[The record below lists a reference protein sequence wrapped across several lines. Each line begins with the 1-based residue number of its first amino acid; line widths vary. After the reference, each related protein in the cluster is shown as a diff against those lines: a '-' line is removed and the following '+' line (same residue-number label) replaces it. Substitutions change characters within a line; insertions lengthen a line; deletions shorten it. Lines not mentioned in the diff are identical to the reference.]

1 MNAMHD
7 CMRMGAEA
15 RMDLDGSI
23 FFTKPSTMSDADYKN
38 LEYAFPKIHHGYTAP
53 SYYDEKKRKNFTPAD
68 GYIGSGMIENMKR
81 GDRNGGWDIGNI
93 NENNV
98 DGIEDVRVRS
108 GRSETSSDKFVGG
121 AVKGGQQYNPRNNS
135 EPEDTEDPMERFYR
149 EHPMEKFYREHPE
162 MRPNV
167 FT

>member
-1 MNAMHD
+1 M
-7 CMRMGAEA
+7 
-15 RMDLDGSI
+15 
-23 FFTKPSTMSDADYKN
+23 
-38 LEYAFPKIHHGYTAP
+38 
-53 SYYDEKKRKNFTPAD
+53 
-68 GYIGSGMIENMKR
+68 
-81 GDRNGGWDIGNI
+81 
-93 NENNV
+93 
-98 DGIEDVRVRS
+98 RVRS

-135 EPEDTEDPMERFYR
+135 EPEDTEDPMERFYK